1 MQAGQVTAL
10 TSILF
15 LNSGQLFTIG
25 VLEETRII
33 HNFVTVAVAACVASQ
48 LVKAFV
54 LVVLDVCLLDE
65 LSVLGL
71 VRRLETIS

>member
-1 MQAGQVTAL
+1 MVLVQAGQVTAL

-33 HNFVTVAVAACVASQ
+33 HHFLTVAVVASQ

-54 LVVLDVCLLDE
+54 LVVLYVCLFDK

-71 VRRLETIS
+71 VWRLETLS